1 MLFASFDFEI
11 KFSSFLLEKFL
22 KLEEEKK
29 EKRRVKKV
37 DKGPQITFKSY
48 SCKDDASMEPKSF
61 VALSAIEV
69 NDLHNPLRLEQLKQT
84 QMSLVFSLMEFWWVN
99 MAL

>member
-1 MLFASFDFEI
+1 
-11 KFSSFLLEKFL
+11 
-22 KLEEEKK
+22 
-29 EKRRVKKV
+29 
-37 DKGPQITFKSY
+37 
-48 SCKDDASMEPKSF
+48 MEHKSF

-69 NDLHNPLRLEQLKQT
+69 NDLHNSLRLEQLKQT